1 MPTTVCDNKSAV
13 SMVSHC
19 SENSAHHELMDF
31 EYFEN
36 VRKAKELRKRRDRSN
51 DDDPGER
58 LPKKVKRMKE
68 KMGW

>member
-1 MPTTVCDNKSAV
+1 
-13 SMVSHC
+13 MVSHC